1 MSIINIIFVDG
12 FEGYWS
18 IGVARKK
25 TKYIDGNSDFIAA
38 KLFDG

>member
-1 MSIINIIFVDG
+1 MDSRV
-12 FEGYWS
+12 
-18 IGVARKK
+18 IGQLVSLEKK